1 MSDMRSLRK
10 KIDLLDKRIVRLLN
24 KRAKYADEI
33 GRVKEKLGLEVYSPE
48 REKQVIE
55 NVSKEN
61 PGPLTDDAVGRV
73 YERIIDES
81 RRLER
86 ESAEERR
93 ISLTNDG
100 RSGPSKIVHVARWF
114 KKLLTSNRL
123 NTMSIMP
130 LPGREKFSLKGA
142 GHLTLLIAGAIAA
155 LILISC
161 IVFFVPYHYARG
173 KGTIITIERGISA
186 DKVYSELFRSDVISN
201 KFMFKVVSRIFS
213 LEHKIKAG
221 KYLFAGNFSDYDVMK
236 IIASGKSNLLV
247 TVTIPEGFTVR
258 RIASIFHRELGID
271 STEFADLA
279 FEDSSSE
286 ALGIPSRNLEGY
298 LFPQT
303 YDFYYDTDPR
313 EILER
318 MVDEFDNFFNDSL
331 RERAAQMGLSIS
343 EVIKMA
349 SIVEDEA
356 RIDSERAIIASVYY
370 NRLKKRMPLESD
382 PTIQYAIGERTR
394 VYYKDLKID
403 SPFNTYERYGLP
415 PTPICSPGA
424 KSIIAALYPAQ
435 TNYLY
440 FVANGHGGHRFSDTY
455 DEHLRAVRAYKRNRM
470 R

>member
-1 MSDMRSLRK
+1 MKSLRR

-33 GRVKEKLGLEVYSPE
+33 GKIKEKLGLEVYSPE

-55 NVSKEN
+55 NVSNEN
-61 PGPLTDDAVGRV
+61 PGPLTDDAIGRV

-93 ISLTNDG
+93 ISLINNQLPV
-100 RSGPSKIVHVARWF
+100 RSKILSAARWF
-114 KKLLTSNRL
+114 KRFIAPNRL
-123 NTMSIMP
+123 KKMSIVP
-130 LPGREKFSLKGA
+130 FHGQGRFDLKSA
-142 GHLTLLIAGAIAA
+142 RNLALLVSSAVAA
-155 LILISC
+155 FVLVWC
-161 IVFFVPYHYARG
+161 IVLFLPYHYAHGR
-173 KGTIITIERGISA
+173 GTIITIDRGMNA
-186 DKVYSELFRSDVISN
+186 DKVYAELLRSDVITN
-201 KFMFKVVSRIFS
+201 KFMFKVMSRIFS
-213 LEHKIKAG
+213 SEHKIKAG
-221 KYLFAGNFSDYDVMK
+221 KYLFAGNFSEYDVMR

-258 RIASIFHRELGID
+258 RIASIYHRELGID

-343 EVIKMA
+343 EVMKMA
-349 SIVEDEA
+349 SIIEDEA
-356 RIDSERAIIASVYY
+356 RVDSERPIIASVYY

-382 PTIQYAIGERTR
+382 PTVQYAIGERTR
-394 VYYKDLKID
+394 VYYKELKID
-403 SPFNTYERYGLP
+403 SPFNTYERIGLP
-415 PTPICSPGA
+415 PTPICNPGA
-424 KSIIAALYPAQ
+424 KSIIAALYPAK